1 MKKYFFFRIIR
12 SIVSIFLVT
21 TLTYALIYS
30 LVPRRTIFQDD
41 PNITKLKSDPD
52 KLEDY
57 QNTAFSKMD
66 YIDYHNSKSLLEI
79 VKKEYPKVTAEPT
92 EANKEIYE
100 KWAKENP
107 GWKIGQFE
115 ISKGFYATKE
125 LNLAQRVGRF
135 YSNLIH
141 IDHPWKIKDPDNPDL
156 KRSIKIENDPEVGWS
171 LVGSGTQHKYL
182 IYFNSSF
189 PFIHQNIVT
198 FNLGVSYPT
207 YAQVPVLDVISQ
219 RQGKTKSTEVTF
231 EDGTTK
237 KTSANIYSREYTMTA
252 NLSAS
257 AKKQYEDNYTTTETI
272 HQDPSMVGTS
282 FIMGS
287 LGVLIAYLVAIP
299 MSVLMARFK
308 GKLVD
313 KVGIA
318 IVTVL
323 ISVPSLAFIYFF
335 RFIGNGLFKLPT
347 MFPTLGAGNV
357 KSYILPT
364 IILGFL
370 SVPGL
375 VIWIRR
381 YMIDQQSADYVK
393 FAKAKGL
400 SAGEISRRHIFKNA
414 IIPIA
419 NGIPGSIIGAISGA
433 TITET
438 IFAAP
443 GMGKMLP
450 EAIKDHNNPIV
461 IGLVL
466 IFTTIA
472 VLSVFLGDITMTLVD
487 PRIKLNTS
495 KGDD

>member
-30 LVPRRTIFQDD
+30 LVPRRAIFQNDS
-41 PNITKLKSDPD
+41 NVSKLKGDPD

-57 QNTAFSKMD
+57 KNTAYGRMD
-66 YIDYHNSKSLLEI
+66 YIDYYGSKQLVEK
-79 VKKEYPKVTAEPT
+79 VQEDYPEVTTEDTAENR
-92 EANKEIYE
+92 ELYQQWADNNSGWEI
-100 KWAKENP
+100 K
-107 GWKIGQFE
+107 QFE
-115 ISKGFYATKE
+115 ISKGFYAVKE
-125 LNLAQRVGRF
+125 LSLVTRVSRF
-135 YSNLIH
+135 YSDLIK
-141 IDHPWKIKDPDNPDL
+141 IDHPWKINDPDNPDL
-156 KRSIKIENDPEVGWS
+156 KRSIKIENDDSVGWS

-182 IYFNSSF
+182 IYFNSQF
-189 PFIHQNIVT
+189 PYIHQNIVT
-198 FNLGVSYPT
+198 FNFGTSYPT
-207 YAQVPVLDVISQ
+207 FAGLPVLDVISDG
-219 RQGKTKSTEVTF
+219 QGKNKTEQIMI
-231 EDGTTK
+231 DGK
-237 KTSANIYSREYTMTA
+237 EFRSNADIASREYTMT
-252 NLSAS
+252 SQISSS
-257 AKKQYEDNYTTTETI
+257 AKKQYDDNYTTTESL
-272 HQDPSMVGTS
+272 HEDPSMVGTS
-282 FIMGS
+282 MRMGIV
-287 LGVLIAYLVAIP
+287 GVIIAYLVAIP
-299 MSVLMARFK
+299 MSILMARFK

-335 RFIGNGLFKLPT
+335 RFIGNSAFNLPL
-347 MFPTLGAGNV
+347 MFPTLGAQDL
-357 KSYILPT
+357 KSWIMPT
-364 IILGFL
+364 VILGLL

-375 VIWIRR
+375 VIWVRR

-419 NGIPGSIIGAISGA
+419 NGIPGSIIGAIGGA

-450 EAIKDHNNPIV
+450 DAIKSHNNPIV

-466 IFTTIA
+466 IFTTIS
-472 VLSVFLGDITMTLVD
+472 VLSVFLGDITMTIVD

-495 KGDD
+495 KGDE